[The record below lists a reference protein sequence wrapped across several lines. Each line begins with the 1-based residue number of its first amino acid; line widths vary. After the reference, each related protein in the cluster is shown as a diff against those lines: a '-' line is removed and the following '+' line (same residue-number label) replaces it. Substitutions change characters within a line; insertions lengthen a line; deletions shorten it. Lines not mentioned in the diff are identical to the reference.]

1 MRNAAWNADNLQ
13 AFLAGRATIYKG
25 HEGARRGWEEYR
37 GEGAFG
43 KLTAEIEQ
51 VRDLGETVLVLG
63 RFSVIGRATQIE
75 FDAELGQ
82 VLTFREGKIASSHD
96 YLSHRDALE
105 AAGLSG

>member
-43 KLTAEIEQ
+43 KLTVEIEE
-51 VRDLGETVLVLG
+51 VRDLAESVLVLG
-63 RFSVIGRATQIE
+63 PVTGRTTSIK
-75 FDAELGQ
+75 FDSEIGQ
-82 VLTFREGKIASSHD
+82 VLT
-96 YLSHRDALE
+96 L
-105 AAGLSG
+105 

>member
-43 KLTAEIEQ
+43 KLTVEIEE
-51 VRDLGETVLVLG
+51 VRDLGESVLVLG
-63 RFSVIGRATQIE
+63 RFAVTGRTTSIK
-75 FDAELGQ
+75 FDSEIGQ
-82 VLTFREGKIASSHD
+82 VLT
-96 YLSHRDALE
+96 L
-105 AAGLSG
+105 